1 MIWKQYKNELIV
13 AMSLLLLIVAL
24 GYKNAQ
30 LSARTENI
38 FNMKHSVSEFQEL
51 IVLKKRWGDKKI
63 STRVDKLKKIV
74 PASKL
79 KWQKKTKKVTASYQ
93 GISAKELNKVITTIL
108 NLAVQIDLL
117 EIKNNNGSYTVEF
130 KCKW

>member
-1 MIWKQYKNELIV
+1 MMWKQYKNELIV
-13 AMSLLLLIVAL
+13 AMSLLLLIIAL
-24 GYKNAQ
+24 GYKNTQ

-38 FNMKHSVSEFQEL
+38 SNMKHSVSEFQEL

-63 STRVDKLKKIV
+63 TANVDKLKKIV
-74 PASKL
+74 PDAKL
-79 KWQKKTKKVTASYQ
+79 KWKKKTKKLTASYQ